1 VLALGFIIARI
12 LSYENDKVTS
22 ASSSSSA
29 AAAAAAA
36 DSVSVKKMDVDDSN
50 RPVNADAS
58 PLSSAI
64 SAAVTQLGQYVISDC
79 CSKSLTKSLV
89 YKSMWETCGYML
101 LGRVF

>member
-1 VLALGFIIARI
+1 MLALGFIIARI
-12 LSYENDKVTS
+12 LSNENDKVT
-22 ASSSSSA
+22 SSSA
-29 AAAAAAA
+29 AAAAVAA

-79 CSKSLTKSLV
+79 CRKSSL
-89 YKSMWETCGYML
+89 SC
-101 LGRVF
+101 